1 MWGTTSSCATLRGD
15 SHSGFEAL
23 LIRDCRS
30 SRSLAVNKHR
40 RRTPGYVRA
49 NPLIEFVNLADNRG
63 PDRRR
68 SGPYPERIS
77 SCYIKALRSSEL
89 GSRFGAYSHRIPFQ
103 MHRSLLLRDINGPR
117 RHSRTPSSSMRTG
130 RIIRAHRAHY
140 CSCRP
145 DSPSSI

>member
-1 MWGTTSSCATLRGD
+1 MSGD
-15 SHSGFEAL
+15 HGL
-23 LIRDCRS
+23 T
-30 SRSLAVNKHR
+30 VNKHR

-89 GSRFGAYSHRIPFQ
+89 GPASVLIHNLVRSMNCYYSNLIGGTTLIQSTSTAPWPGNTAP
-103 MHRSLLLRDINGPR
+103 SPPR
-117 RHSRTPSSSMRTG
+117 CG
-130 RIIRAHRAHY
+130 
-140 CSCRP
+140 
-145 DSPSSI
+145 